1 MDQPTRRLFVSGFT
15 LLGASI
21 VTSACRSNNATPD
34 NGEPSRGTAGS
45 SPPAPAP
52 SASGKSD
59 DDKNAGEEVAAA
71 EDLMREH
78 GVIRRALVVY
88 RESAARLRAKPSG
101 VPMDALQRTAK
112 LFRSFAEDYHEKKL
126 EETHLFPAVKKAGG
140 AAASLVDT
148 LIAQHDRGREITD
161 YLIAATAAP
170 IGAKAEALARTL
182 EGFARMYEEHT
193 AFEDTVV
200 FPAWKMTMTAKQLH
214 EMGEMFETIEHKT
227 FGKDGF
233 DDAVEQIAAIEQAM
247 GLELAAFLPPPPPRP

>member
-1 MDQPTRRLFVSGFT
+1 MTDQDTRRAFLTIT
-15 LLGASI
+15 LAGASAGALL
-21 VTSACRSNNATPD
+21 VACRRDPRVAPD
-34 NGEPSRGTAGS
+34 PS
-45 SPPAPAP
+45 APGASAAP
-52 SASGKSD
+52 SATTSATSASK
-59 DDKNAGEEVAAA
+59 DDKEPEVTAT

-233 DDAVEQIAAIEQAM
+233 DDAVDQITAIEKTM
-247 GLELAAFLPPPPPRP
+247 GIDLAGLTPPPPPKP